1 MRCSNEQKVPHTK
14 SMKKTSHINLQGKGS
29 SLLKRLVLASS
40 IIFLLG
46 LYLWFWIENNRDLLP
61 NPNSNTGK
69 DLAGQYI
76 YIAYDSFLV
85 ILFAVL
91 IILIRQVILA
101 NLKATSHSSPENPP
115 GLRILAFTKNNPI
128 TTIIFA
134 AYTIILL
141 HEATWFHG
149 EIMGWMKE
157 LFEGNLLNNFSIR
170 YEFVNETL
178 RRTDYRLFPL
188 AHQDLHILS
197 WFTPYV
203 KVFMLASA
211 AELITICIL
220 SARFIEK
227 IAQRKNIPS
236 ILLISSLLLLFN
248 ASVGNAFFELHFA
261 ERMVTFLFSVYCLT
275 FLHYQR
281 ERDQASFFLTILMA
295 ILGIFFKDISFIL
308 FITPPAIVI
317 ALRMLS
323 LWEDDESS
331 STAQQTPE
339 TLKAKWNQFYNRN
352 KLELWLC
359 YLFLSFAT
367 VYIFLSLIPSAYLA
381 SESYADKSTIST
393 FNPDIRFWILILISS
408 IRYVLI
414 LLKRI
419 KGNLLDAI
427 NAASILYAIALYL
440 LISLEGY
447 SYLYLPFVFAS
458 VLNILWAW
466 SAVSEKL
473 RGRIKHRNIIGGLG
487 ISGSFLI
494 IGLEHIDINTSF
506 YGHASRVHELHN
518 SWEDSYKKIDELT
531 RSYFE
536 IGREVNLIYSDD
548 SWFSDSRHLN
558 RLRYHK
564 LIEWNPGPNSFKVK
578 DGVGAE
584 SNILYMPKQGDL
596 FINIDRTGEPKMY
609 PVLPLHSLHV
619 LYSFEHRKSDR
630 TNGQI
635 FEIRSIQQKQ

>member
-1 MRCSNEQKVPHTK
+1 
-14 SMKKTSHINLQGKGS
+14 
-29 SLLKRLVLASS
+29 
-40 IIFLLG
+40 
-46 LYLWFWIENNRDLLP
+46 
-61 NPNSNTGK
+61 
-69 DLAGQYI
+69 
-76 YIAYDSFLV
+76 
-85 ILFAVL
+85 
-91 IILIRQVILA
+91 
-101 NLKATSHSSPENPP
+101 
-115 GLRILAFTKNNPI
+115 
-128 TTIIFA
+128 
-134 AYTIILL
+134 
-141 HEATWFHG
+141 
-149 EIMGWMKE
+149 
-157 LFEGNLLNNFSIR
+157 
-170 YEFVNETL
+170 
-178 RRTDYRLFPL
+178 
-188 AHQDLHILS
+188 
-197 WFTPYV
+197 
-203 KVFMLASA
+203 MLASA
-211 AELITICIL
+211 AELITICVL
-220 SARFIEK
+220 SARFIGK
-227 IAQRKNIPS
+227 ITQRKNIPS

-261 ERMVTFLFSVYCLT
+261 ERMVTFLFSIYCLT

-317 ALRMLS
+317 ILRMLS

-331 STAQQTPE
+331 PTAQQTPE
-339 TLKAKWNQFYNRN
+339 NLKAKWNQFYNRN

-381 SESYADKSTIST
+381 SESYADKSTINT

-408 IRYVLI
+408 IRCALI

-419 KGNLLDAI
+419 KANLLDAI

-458 VLNILWAW
+458 VLNILWIW
-466 SAVSEKL
+466 SVISGKL
-473 RGRIKHRNIIGGLG
+473 RGRIKQKNIIGALG

-518 SWEDSYKKIDELT
+518 SWEDSYKKIDEIT

-536 IGREVNLIYSDD
+536 LGREVNLIYSDD

-564 LIEWNPGPNSFKVK
+564 LIEWNPGSNSFKVK
-578 DGVGAE
+578 DGIGAE
-584 SNILYMPKQGDL
+584 SNIPYTPKQGDL

-609 PVLPLHSLHV
+609 PTIPLHALNR
-619 LYSFEHRKSDR
+619 LYSFKHREGNR

-635 FEIRSIQQKQ
+635 FEIRTIQQKQ